1 MKLYDLL
8 TCILCVVLCA
18 GLLCSCGGVDEES
31 SQEILSGVADSGDA
45 SGEDSSTASS
55 EVSGEIS
62 DDGSQKTEAPDADD
76 VRYYE
81 GIMEYAAVTIPIGK
95 PYDAYS
101 TAGLDS
107 FDNVSDSDWF
117 VVGVENCSGLANSLL
132 EEVGFID
139 IEDHPFL
146 VGDYEEQLSAAATEE
161 AKKAVMLEKY
171 EKMLPDVDM
180 SEYEYLLG
188 EIPTFDRVGYMTKAM
203 IDELIEKGDGVQIGY
218 TFMPEVSNPEPWLVM
233 P

>member
-8 TCILCVVLCA
+8 MCILCVVLCA
-18 GLLCSCGGVDEES
+18 GLLCSCGGVGEES

-81 GIMEYAAVTIPIGK
+81 GIMEYAAVTIPSGK
-95 PYDAYS
+95 PYAAYS

-117 VVGVENCSGLANSLL
+117 VIGIENCSESANSLL

-146 VGDYEEQLSAAATEE
+146 VGDYEERLSAAATDE

-171 EKMLPDVDM
+171 ESMLPDVDM
-180 SEYEYLLG
+180 NEYEYLLG